1 MDEPKTGGDRPTVL
15 VVDDDSE
22 TADRYTKFLAEE
34 YTVLTAY
41 SGEAALEV
49 VSPEVDVVLL
59 DRRMPGISGEDVLK
73 TIRERSIDCRIVM
86 VTGVDPDVDILDLPF
101 DDYLVKPVT
110 RERIHDAVSRM
121 LVRDACDETIRETV
135 ALVSKMATLESKMT
149 IQEMEASE
157 EYAALREQLSE
168 LRKRNDIGSPE
179 DDVYTEFATEKLQE
193 LFN

>member
-22 TADRYTKFLAEE
+22 TADLYTKFLVEE

-59 DRRMPGISGEDVLK
+59 DRRMPGVSGEDVLK

-86 VTGVDPDVDILDLPF
+86 VTGVAPDVDILDLPF

-121 LVRDACDETIRETV
+121 LVRDACDETIREIV

-149 IQEMEASE
+149 IQEMEASD

-168 LRKRNDIGSPE
+168 LRKRTDIGSPE